1 MEINATDMT
10 LYQVNEDGYEP
21 IYTWSD
27 SRFDIGVDLAQNT
40 DMTAVADVACVFEPN
55 GEVTYDFVVID
66 E

>member
-21 IYTWSD
+21 IYIWGD

-40 DMTAVADVACVFEPN
+40 DMMAVADVAYVFEPS